1 MARTLIYGT
10 FNEKMSRFLGGALMS
25 LTDEELLEK
34 IADLK
39 RQISD
44 AINERRQLVSEIRRI
59 RQKKNEK
66 LERLRSVRQQIAQV
80 REELKQRLN
89 ELKELKQRKSELLEL
104 VRRIR
109 TELEEAKK
117 LQAKSGD
124 VDVASLE
131 RKIRALEWKLQTS
144 TLNLDEEK
152 KLILRIVALEKKL
165 TLIKKREGIKERR
178 IENKAELLA
187 RRVELNQLRERL
199 QALVNEV
206 TEKRKIYLSL
216 KEERDN
222 LFKEIGDLKKKIEDL
237 KAKIEEVS
245 KRIQELKSQRDALVN
260 ELKKVQ
266 EQERTNKEKLILE
279 QKRKEVETKLKQGAR
294 LSFEDLLIL
303 YGEGKGENGEE
314 QTGEDGRNIR

>member
-34 IADLK
+34 IADLR

-66 LERLRSVRQQIAQV
+66 LERLRSVRRQIAQV
-80 REELKQRLN
+80 REELKQRLT

-117 LQAKSGD
+117 LQAKFGD

-165 TLIKKREGIKERR
+165 ALIKKREGIKEKR

-187 RRVELNQLRERL
+187 RKVELNQLRERL

-266 EQERTNKEKLILE
+266 EQERTKKEKLILE
-279 QKRKEVETKLKQGAR
+279 QKRKEVETKLKQGER

-314 QTGEDGRNIR
+314 QKGEDGRNIR